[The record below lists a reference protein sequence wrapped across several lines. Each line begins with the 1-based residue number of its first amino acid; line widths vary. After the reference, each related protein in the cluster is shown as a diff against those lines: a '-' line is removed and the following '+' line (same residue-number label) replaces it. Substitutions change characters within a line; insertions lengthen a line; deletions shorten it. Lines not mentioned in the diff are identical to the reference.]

1 MNLRRELMRGRE
13 RLAATSF
20 ILQRARMADP
30 VNGIWDAA
38 DVQWW
43 WRRSRVTDELDLPVW
58 LDEVGPVAAVGLTA
72 WGDTWQ
78 TDAFVASPAVSLEE
92 VWSETISSVDVHAPP
107 SLRLITPEKNVELL
121 QLALKSGFELS
132 DELSGTTWL
141 DIDKRPKFTEVDGFK
156 IVDRTMRIDSDHPM
170 IARNGEY
177 VESRLKE
184 CSLYDPTLD
193 LVVEDNDGNVAGYAL
208 FWFDQTTSVGMLE
221 PLRIEDNYQR
231 RGLAS
236 FLIAAGL
243 ERLAQKG
250 ASRVKVGFESE
261 TAAKLYSKVGFV
273 QTSVDRLLTRGSN

>member
-1 MNLRRELMRGRE
+1 MSLRRELMRGRE
-13 RLAATSF
+13 RLAATTF
-20 ILQRARMADP
+20 ILQRARITEP

-43 WRRSRVTDELDLPVW
+43 WRRPRMTDELDLPVW
-58 LDEVGPVAAVGLTA
+58 LDELGPVAAVGLSA

-78 TDAFVASPAVSLEE
+78 TDAFVASPNVALEE
-92 VWSETISSVDVHAPP
+92 VWTETMAAANRFSPR
-107 SLRLITPEKNVELL
+107 SLRLITPEKNIKQI
-121 QLALKSGFELS
+121 QLAEQSGFALS
-132 DELSGTTWL
+132 DEKSGTTWL
-141 DIDKRPKFTEVDGFK
+141 EIDDRPKVSEIGGFK
-156 IVDRTMRIDSDHPM
+156 IVDRSMRAQSGHPM
-170 IARNGEY
+170 IGRNGEF

-184 CSLYDPTLD
+184 CSLYDPILD
-193 LVVEDNDGNVAGYAL
+193 LAVEDSDGNIAGYAL
-208 FWFDQTTSVGMLE
+208 FWFDTTTSVGMLE
-221 PLRIEDNYQR
+221 PLRIEENYQR

-236 FLIAAGL
+236 FLIAVGL

>member
-1 MNLRRELMRGRE
+1 ME
-13 RLAATSF
+13 R
-20 ILQRARMADP
+20 DY
-30 VNGIWDAA
+30 D
-38 DVQWW
+38 DV
-43 WRRSRVTDELDLPVW
+43 STES
-58 LDEVGPVAAVGLTA
+58 E
-72 WGDTWQ
+72 
-78 TDAFVASPAVSLEE
+78 EE
-92 VWSETISSVDVHAPP
+92 VFDRQNFDCYPNYRRFKRGVLSTEELKDQEGIKRGKYDDKAERFTGHTLSYKILEAIQNEDLERVLMLLDRMKEKG
-107 SLRLITPEKNVELL
+107 LRLITPEKNGELI

-141 DIDKRPKFTEVDGFK
+141 EIDKRPKVTEVDGFK
-156 IVDRTMRIDSDHPM
+156 VVDRTLRTDSGHPM
-170 IARNGEY
+170 VARNGEN

-193 LVVEDNDGNVAGYAL
+193 LAVEDDEGNVAGYAL

-236 FLIAAGL
+236 FLIVAGL